1 MRAQFSICITKKP
14 QIAPHR
20 SQTHRLPC
28 DRRDAKGRTAF
39 FTLDPAFRDVMGAN
53 NNPKPFMELHSHE
66 ALGSVFPD
74 LNKCGQ
80 LSAERPPQLL
90 PNTAARRKIVTGAQP
105 APRNAGH
112 HRQRFD
118 GICAIRIEVEFDN

>member
-1 MRAQFSICITKKP
+1 MRAQFSIRITQEAADRP
-14 QIAPHR
+14 SPSANSSSPMR
-20 SQTHRLPC
+20 PARGESQ
-28 DRRDAKGRTAF
+28 TAF

-74 LNKCGQ
+74 LNECGQ